1 MNVKLL
7 KFGAEWCGPCGVMD
21 KRLENFD
28 KCELIKYSVDDD
40 ENEELVDKYNIRNI
54 PVLII
59 VNADTDEELHRW
71 TGLVYMDELN
81 KKIDEFIS

>member
-40 ENEELVDKYNIRNI
+40 ENEELVDKS
-54 PVLII
+54 
-59 VNADTDEELHRW
+59 
-71 TGLVYMDELN
+71 MDELN

>member
-28 KCELIKYSVDDD
+28 KCELIKYSV
-40 ENEELVDKYNIRNI
+40 EYFMNFLLNR
-54 PVLII
+54 LISI
-59 VNADTDEELHRW
+59 FLD
-71 TGLVYMDELN
+71 GLIL
-81 KKIDEFIS
+81 